1 MFGRMGLWEIGLILL
16 ILPAL
21 AVYFVPTIIALA
33 RHARNSLA
41 IVLIN
46 IFAGWTFLGWVAA
59 LVWSI
64 VDQRQAPQHGDGG

>member
-1 MFGRMGLWEIGLILL
+1 VPNFGRFEFLIIIL
-16 ILPAL
+16 ILPSL

-33 RHARNSLA
+33 RHARNALA

-59 LVWSI
+59 LIWSI
-64 VDQRQAPQHGDGG
+64 VDQKQSP

>member
-1 MFGRMGLWEIGLILL
+1 MFGRIGPWEIGLMFLF
-16 ILPAL
+16 LPAL
-21 AVYFVPTIIALA
+21 AAYFVPTIIALV
-33 RHARNSLA
+33 RRARNSLA

-64 VDQRQAPQHGDGG
+64 VDRRQAP

>member
-1 MFGRMGLWEIGLILL
+1 MFGRIGPWEIFLMIL
-16 ILPAL
+16 ILPSL

-33 RHARNSLA
+33 RRARNSLA

-64 VDQRQAPQHGDGG
+64 VDRRQGPP

>member
-1 MFGRMGLWEIGLILL
+1 MFRIMGPLEIIILVL
-16 ILPAL
+16 ILPSL

-64 VDQRQAPQHGDGG
+64 VDQRQSPPQ

>member
-1 MFGRMGLWEIGLILL
+1 MLERLGIWEIGILFL
-16 ILPAL
+16 LLPAL
-21 AVYFVPTIIALA
+21 AAYFVPTIIAVA
-33 RHARNSLA
+33 RRARNSLA

-64 VDQRQAPQHGDGG
+64 VDQKQER

>member
-1 MFGRMGLWEIGLILL
+1 MLERLGIWEIGILFL
-16 ILPAL
+16 LLPVL
-21 AVYFVPTIIALA
+21 AAYFVPTIIAVA
-33 RHARNSLA
+33 RRARNSLA

-64 VDQRQAPQHGDGG
+64 VDQKQER